1 MQSTQSF
8 RKSPQSPPHGH
19 MQGAFRVQIPQNES
33 VPLYKCKMHKNTLK
47 INGITPRS
55 NPTNPTFYSGY
66 VLGPYGAPNL
76 TIHNHHQING
86 QNRTLQGH
94 QLRHSQTHGLQSQVT
109 KEVEKVYI
117 SYIVY
122 IHLQYAIIFVCAYN
136 IVYKRVHMHLHIS
149 TYTSICIHTDK
160 AIFIS

>member
-8 RKSPQSPPHGH
+8 HRVHPMGICR
-19 MQGAFRVQIPQNES
+19 GAFQVQIPQNES

-86 QNRTLQGH
+86 
-94 QLRHSQTHGLQSQVT
+94 
-109 KEVEKVYI
+109 
-117 SYIVY
+117 
-122 IHLQYAIIFVCAYN
+122 
-136 IVYKRVHMHLHIS
+136 
-149 TYTSICIHTDK
+149 
-160 AIFIS
+160 